1 MTKIII
7 VRHCQAEGNL
17 KRFFQGSI
25 DTDITELGEK
35 QIKKVAELL
44 SGEPIEVMYSSP
56 KKRAMKTAEGI
67 NIYHKLPIRIDDEIV
82 EIDAGDWEGVL
93 LTDIE
98 KIYPEQMNNWRN
110 VPGNFHAPN
119 GESMSEVYERVK
131 KALLR
136 IVSENVGKTVCIV
149 SHGCAIR
156 NMMCFANGFEVK
168 DIDKIP
174 LGTNT
179 SVNVIEFDENLDPS
193 VITANYT
200 EHIPTSN

>member
-35 QIKKVAELL
+35 QIEKVAELL

-67 NIYHKLPIRIDDEIV
+67 NIYHKLPIKTDDEIV

-98 KIYPEQMNNWRN
+98 KIYPEQMDNWRN
-110 VPGNFHAPN
+110 DPAKFHAPN
-119 GESMSEVYERVK
+119 GESMAEVYERVK

-136 IVSENVGKTVCIV
+136 IVSENKDAPVHFGVREF
-149 SHGCAIR
+149 SS
-156 NMMCFANGFEVK
+156 EVRF
-168 DIDKIP
+168 
-174 LGTNT
+174 L
-179 SVNVIEFDENLDPS
+179 
-193 VITANYT
+193 
-200 EHIPTSN
+200 

>member
-156 NMMCFANGFEVK
+156 NMMCFATGFEVK

>member
-35 QIKKVAELL
+35 QIEKVAELL
-44 SGEPIEVMYSSP
+44 SGEPIEVMSSSP

-67 NIYHKLPIRIDDEIV
+67 NIYHKLPIKTDDEIV

-98 KIYPEQMNNWRN
+98 KQYPEQMDNWRN
-110 VPGNFHAPN
+110 DPANFHAPN
-119 GESMSEVYERVK
+119 GESMAQVYERVK

-136 IVSENVGKTVCIV
+136 IVSENKDKTICIV
-149 SHGCAIR
+149 SHGCAIK
-156 NMMCFANGFEVK
+156 NMMCFAHGWEVK
-168 DIDKIP
+168 GIKEVP

-179 SVNVIEFDENLDPS
+179 SVNVVEFDDHLKPTILIE
-193 VITANYT
+193 NYT
-200 EHIPTSN
+200 EHIINA

>member
-35 QIKKVAELL
+35 QIEKVAELL

-67 NIYHKLPIRIDDEIV
+67 NIYHKLPIKTDDEIV

-98 KIYPEQMNNWRN
+98 KIYPEQMDNWRN
-110 VPGNFHAPN
+110 DPAKFHAPD
-119 GESMSEVYERVK
+119 GESMAEVYERVK

-136 IVSENVGKTVCIV
+136 IVSENKDKTICIV
-149 SHGCAIR
+149 SHGCAIK
-156 NMMCFANGFEVK
+156 NMMCFAHGWEVE
-168 DIDKIP
+168 DIKGVP

-179 SVNVIEFDENLDPS
+179 SVNVVEFDDDFNPKILIE
-193 VITANYT
+193 NYT
-200 EHIPTSN
+200 KHIIN